1 MSADRLSW
9 PLVTRLREGRTNGTA
24 LCWTPTRIHGEAAD
38 AIERLTAELEA
49 VKRERDAAQFWLAE
63 LDQYGNPKLVDGSH
77 ERREGVE
84 QASYLFAR
92 LGLGKG
98 KSYACAEVILTSVEA
113 KPHGSNEDAL
123 DTLNSIGLRP

>member
-1 MSADRLSW
+1 MSADLLERMKKLIETQVSDN
-9 PLVTRLREGRTNGTA
+9 LRYIQDA
-24 LCWTPTRIHGEAAD
+24 DAAMAEAA
-38 AIERLTAELEA
+38 ETLSRLTAELEA